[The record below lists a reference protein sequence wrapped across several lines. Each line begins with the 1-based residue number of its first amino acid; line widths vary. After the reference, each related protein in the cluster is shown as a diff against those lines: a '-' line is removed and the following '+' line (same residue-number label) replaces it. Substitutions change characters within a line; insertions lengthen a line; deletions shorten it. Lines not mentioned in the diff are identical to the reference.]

1 MTGRT
6 DILYY
11 HSGDLTP
18 WPAATCAA
26 SNFGQHE
33 LSPKIDADDQIERR
47 RHGHIS
53 STGPH
58 WGPLDPSLGI
68 TSL

>member
-18 WPAATCAA
+18 WPAAVCTTG
-26 SNFGQHE
+26 NFEQRE
-33 LSPKIDADDQIERR
+33 LSPKIDADDWIKRR

-53 STGPH
+53 
-58 WGPLDPSLGI
+58 
-68 TSL
+68 